1 MTEPAIARD
10 APMERAVLV
19 TVPFLGVGLLASL
32 PLLLISWSAPPF
44 TLVIVHLTVLVLLGL
59 AASIRLAPFGGVDWF
74 LGRSWSPFWRAIA
87 SGASIVFLVT
97 GMVGL
102 VTLASSAAL
111 RYPPSLQFLQLLSA
125 LDIAWA
131 GAALV
136 VGVYRGWRLP
146 AAVAAGS
153 ILAVICVWS
162 IWWYLDAVGFGPGG
176 EWIVDASVLMQRV
189 LPFDVAAAVMAIGA
203 LLFGTRRQ
211 AMEQASPQS

>member
-1 MTEPAIARD
+1 MTEPAVAHD
-10 APMERAVLV
+10 APMERAVLA
-19 TVPFLGVGLLASL
+19 TVPFLGLGLVASL

-59 AASIRLAPFGGVDWF
+59 AASLWLAPFAGANWF
-74 LGRSWSPFWRAIA
+74 LGRPWTSFWRAIA
-87 SGASIVFLVT
+87 SGVSVVFLVT

-102 VTLASSAAL
+102 VALASSAAL

-136 VGVYRGWRLP
+136 VGVYRAWRLP
-146 AAVAAGS
+146 AAVVAGS
-153 ILAVICVWS
+153 ILALICIWS
-162 IWWYLDAVGFGPGG
+162 IWWYLDAVGFGPSG
-176 EWIVDASVLMQRV
+176 EWVVDASVLMRRV
-189 LPFDVAAAVMAIGA
+189 LPFDIAAAVMAVGA

-211 AMEQASPQS
+211 AIEQASPQS

>member
-1 MTEPAIARD
+1 MTGVPTGHD
-10 APMERAVLV
+10 SSMERAVLA
-19 TVPFLGVGLLASL
+19 TAPLLGLGLIASL
-32 PLLLISWSAPPF
+32 PLLFVSWTPPPF

-59 AASIRLAPFGGVDWF
+59 AASIRLAPLAGGDWF
-74 LGRSWSPFWRAIA
+74 RGESWSPFWRGIA
-87 SGASIVFLVT
+87 SGVSVVFLVT

-102 VTLASSAAL
+102 VTIASAAAL

-136 VGVYRGWRLP
+136 IGVFRAWRIP

-153 ILAVICVWS
+153 ILAVICIWS
-162 IWWYLDAVGFGPGG
+162 IWWYLDGVGFGPSG
-176 EWIVDASVLMQRV
+176 EWIVDATYLMQRV

-203 LLFGTRRQ
+203 LLYGTHRQ
-211 AMEQASPQS
+211 VIEQARPQS

>member
-1 MTEPAIARD
+1 M
-10 APMERAVLV
+10 
-19 TVPFLGVGLLASL
+19 
-32 PLLLISWSAPPF
+32 LISWSAPPF
-44 TLVIVHLTVLVLLGL
+44 TLVVVHLTVLVLLGL
-59 AASIRLAPFGGVDWF
+59 AASLRLAPFAGADWF
-74 LGRSWSPFWRAIA
+74 LGRPWTSFWRAIA
-87 SGASIVFLVT
+87 SGVSVVFLVT

-136 VGVYRGWRLP
+136 VGVYRAWRLP
-146 AAVAAGS
+146 AAVVAGS
-153 ILAVICVWS
+153 ILAVVS
-162 IWWYLDAVGFGPGG
+162 ASGRSGGIWTLS
-176 EWIVDASVLMQRV
+176 ASARAGSGSSTRRVLMRRV
-189 LPFDVAAAVMAIGA
+189 LPFDIAAAVMAVGA